1 MNAIQLLVISTSAA
15 ATLLL
20 SGCQA
25 TVGMA
30 GASAEAQQQPEVF
43 AYSST
48 KSPSASHTAAAQA
61 MASFGTL
68 TISDKDSGIVQGK
81 KGNWLTNVA
90 ISGAGKGSRIEISL
104 RYVSS
109 KQMDLNSKSSLLAD
123 YTALLEK
130 SLHEKLVQSAK

>member
-1 MNAIQLLVISTSAA
+1 
-15 ATLLL
+15 
-20 SGCQA
+20 
-25 TVGMA
+25 
-30 GASAEAQQQPEVF
+30 
-43 AYSST
+43 
-48 KSPSASHTAAAQA
+48 